1 MSYCSKDENIPLS
14 QSSYKWGWSYPQIA
28 MHAHAPYR
36 LIVSK
41 PWVSHSQPWFSH
53 SHCAHIITKRSHMLS
68 IVDTWGRIQHF
79 FKSCF
84 AIVTIGFCSV
94 SLTRMHWHLVP
105 QKIKQS
111 YTKNY
116 DALIY
121 NINQTRQY
129 FSQRG
134 FVPNRLMTACLI
146 ATDDV
151 YIHHQCHQSIFP
163 LNRLSASLILTYL

>member
-1 MSYCSKDENIPLS
+1 MRMILPSDCNACICTLRVDCKQVVSLS
-14 QSSYKWGWSYPQIA
+14 QPA
-28 MHAHAPYR
+28 VN
-36 LIVSK
+36 L
-41 PWVSHSQPWFSH
+41 SQPLCTYH
-53 SHCAHIITKRSHMLS
+53 NK
-68 IVDTWGRIQHF
+68 TWGCIQHF

-94 SLTRMHWHLVP
+94 SLTRMHWYPVP

-116 DALIY
+116 NALVY
-121 NINQTRQY
+121 NINQARQS
-129 FSQRG
+129 FSQWG
-134 FVPNRLMTACLI
+134 FVPNHLMTACLI

-163 LNRLSASLILTYL
+163 LNRFYASLIITY